1 MDHELFNKADD
12 MDNLLEDII
21 QEVDDRM
28 YDMYLEVYDSLQ
40 QDGVGYLNI
49 KNNENRICIV
59 YDALIC
65 FMLNEDYEKCAYIK
79 NLLSEFGKYRM
90 SRLHRSSQ
98 SRFLK

>member
-1 MDHELFNKADD
+1 MEEELFNKADD

-49 KNNENRICIV
+49 KNNENRITNNPCLDSETTI
-59 YDALIC
+59 DTIP
-65 FMLNEDYEKCAYIK
+65 NKIK
-79 NLLSEFGKYRM
+79 NPLIYL
-90 SRLHRSSQ
+90 
-98 SRFLK
+98 